1 MTVHTLKD
9 LAALVKG
16 RVLGDADRDI
26 RDASPLTRAGANE
39 ITFAADD
46 KNFKR
51 LRKSSAG
58 ACLVPESQA
67 ETLAAAL
74 TTEGLTTSL
83 VAVADPLDAFLV
95 ILREFRPLPAPPRV
109 GVSPQAHIDPSAT
122 VGTDTQIYPGAVI
135 DARARVGARCLLYP
149 GVYIGPDCTVGD
161 DCVLYPHV
169 VLYYGVTVGSRVIL
183 HAGVVLGADGFGY
196 RFRNGRFDKIPQ
208 LGSVRVEDDVE
219 IGANTTVDR
228 GMIGPTVVGA
238 GTKLDNL
245 VMIGHNCEIGRH
257 NVFASQVGMAGSCS
271 TGDYVRLGGQVG
283 TADHV
288 HLGQGATVGAK
299 AGVHRDIPAGETH
312 VGIPARPEMEEL
324 KIVMAT
330 ARTPEMRKQIRDL
343 EKRLEELEKR
353 LSAAPG
359 G

>member
-1 MTVHTLKD
+1 MTVHTVKE

-16 RVLGDADRDI
+16 RVLGEAERVIHDAG
-26 RDASPLTRAGANE
+26 PLTRAGARE
-39 ITFAADD
+39 VTFAADE
-46 KNFKR
+46 KNFR
-51 LRKSSAG
+51 LLRKSAAG
-58 ACLVPESQA
+58 ACLVPEPQA
-67 ETLAAAL
+67 DALANEGVSATLI
-74 TTEGLTTSL
+74 
-83 VAVADPLDAFLV
+83 AVADPLDAFLV
-95 ILREFRPLPAPPRV
+95 ILRVYRPQPSPPRV
-109 GVSPQAHIDPSAT
+109 GVSPQAHIDPSAF
-122 VGTDTQIYPGAVI
+122 VGAETQVYPGAVI

-149 GVYIGPDCTVGD
+149 GVYIGPDSTVGD
-161 DCVLYPHV
+161 DCVLHPHV
-169 VLYYGVTVGSRVIL
+169 VLYYGVEVGNRVIL

-196 RFRNGRFDKIPQ
+196 RFRNGRFEKIPQ

-245 VMIGHNCEIGRH
+245 VMIGHNCQIGRH
-257 NVFASQVGMAGSCS
+257 NVFASQVGLAGSCS
-271 TGDYVRLGGQVG
+271 TGDYVRLAGQVG

-288 HLGQGATVGAK
+288 HLGQGVSVGAK
-299 AGVHRDIPAGETH
+299 AGVARDIPAGETQ
-312 VGIPARPEMEEL
+312 VGCPARPEMEEL

-343 EKRLEELEKR
+343 EKRMEELEKR
-353 LSAAPG
+353 LAAATG